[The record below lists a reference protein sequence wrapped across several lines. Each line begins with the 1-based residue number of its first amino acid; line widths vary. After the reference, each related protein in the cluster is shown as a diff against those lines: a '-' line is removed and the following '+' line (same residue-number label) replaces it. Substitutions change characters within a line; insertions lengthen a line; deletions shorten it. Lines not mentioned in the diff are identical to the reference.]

1 MIQSKNKI
9 NKYTAAKSK
18 NEYIDELQKENIED
32 NNTFRFPTKMK
43 AFHFIS
49 DMIMEDIP

>member
-1 MIQSKNKI
+1 MTATSKN
-9 NKYTAAKSK
+9 A
-18 NEYIDELQKENIED
+18 YIDELQEENIED

-43 AFHFIS
+43 VIHFIP

>member
-49 DMIMEDIP
+49 DKIMEDIP

>member
-18 NEYIDELQKENIED
+18 NEYIDELQEENIED
-32 NNTFRFPTKMK
+32 NNTLRFPTKMK

>member
-1 MIQSKNKI
+1 M
-9 NKYTAAKSK
+9 TATSK